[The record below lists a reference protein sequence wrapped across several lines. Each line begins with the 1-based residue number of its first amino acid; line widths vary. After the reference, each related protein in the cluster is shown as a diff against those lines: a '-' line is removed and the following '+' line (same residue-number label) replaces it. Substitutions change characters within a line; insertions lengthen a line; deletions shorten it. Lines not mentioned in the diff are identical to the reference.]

1 MKDAE
6 IESTIYERGEDGVS
20 LGKIVSKIGE
30 LSISVPGHPI
40 VKAYAEFESRLKK
53 GGDSLLDMRISNG
66 IVPDESTD
74 LKTAMGIKSLHS
86 EVELRNLG
94 RKGLAEAIEYRK
106 MRDET
111 AQKLAEASRTGDAV
125 ALGKALDEYSRLEN
139 RLVEIFNDIFISG
152 KSSIRI
158 EEKIVADRESEIVL
172 DMLYTGR
179 KLHGDILNAIA
190 EATASLENSLEG
202 SFEFKL
208 ERELLRRVYPNAI
221 FILES
226 MVNKGMARLDNGVYL
241 LSGRY
246 EKGRFTINGRSYG
259 PKELIFTILAP

>member
-1 MKDAE
+1 
-6 IESTIYERGEDGVS
+6 
-20 LGKIVSKIGE
+20 
-30 LSISVPGHPI
+30 
-40 VKAYAEFESRLKK
+40 
-53 GGDSLLDMRISNG
+53 
-66 IVPDESTD
+66 
-74 LKTAMGIKSLHS
+74 
-86 EVELRNLG
+86 
-94 RKGLAEAIEYRK
+94 
-106 MRDET
+106 
-111 AQKLAEASRTGDAV
+111 
-125 ALGKALDEYSRLEN
+125 
-139 RLVEIFNDIFISG
+139 
-152 KSSIRI
+152 
-158 EEKIVADRESEIVL
+158 VADRESEIIL

-246 EKGRFTINGRSYG
+246 EKGRFTINGHSYG